1 MSRGSDGW
9 SLLVQRRDDLA
20 PEPGTVSKNDQGL
33 QLLLH
38 DQASSVHKKC
48 GCDCSSPAGTHTNHG
63 AEAYPGFG
71 KETLYHRLRSLRVKS
86 FQQHNINLQCHQ
98 SAAQATPLQ
107 WAKNRTWPEICCKTR
122 VCSVNPGFGII
133 MEWNPRFVVKP
144 EKKEGSGCARYIYID
159 LCVFQYPK
167 TYLFF
172 LLCQLCPRPRSP
184 GIPVPIHAPSP
195 PWMASRVARCW
206 KRCLSAQK
214 QQGWEV

>member
-1 MSRGSDGW
+1 MAAKRNLEVSECPLRSWAATWYICLYLLMLPGLSRACCDNSSQERRSSSVHAPRHHAKLSVCMSRGSDGW

-107 WAKNRTWPEICCKTR
+107 WAKNRT
-122 VCSVNPGFGII
+122 
-133 MEWNPRFVVKP
+133 
-144 EKKEGSGCARYIYID
+144 
-159 LCVFQYPK
+159 
-167 TYLFF
+167 
-172 LLCQLCPRPRSP
+172 
-184 GIPVPIHAPSP
+184 
-195 PWMASRVARCW
+195 
-206 KRCLSAQK
+206 
-214 QQGWEV
+214 